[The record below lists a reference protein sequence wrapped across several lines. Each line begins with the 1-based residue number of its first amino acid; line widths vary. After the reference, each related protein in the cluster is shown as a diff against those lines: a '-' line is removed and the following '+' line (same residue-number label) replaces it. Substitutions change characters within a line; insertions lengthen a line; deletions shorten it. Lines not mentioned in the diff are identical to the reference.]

1 MLSRIVGKFVEI
13 EENTALVDINGL
25 GYEVEVPSST
35 FDDVSTGSSCT
46 LFVHEVMQQ
55 DAHTLYGF
63 SNKAMRD
70 FFRILIKIPSVG
82 PRSAL
87 AVLSTYS
94 LDQLNRV
101 ARERDIGLL
110 TRVKGIGKRGAER
123 IVVDL
128 ANRLDELPY
137 AVSGSMDSSS
147 ELNEAERAL
156 VNLGYRQGDARRAVE
171 ANWHDGISIEELVR
185 TSLRYLA
192 STK

>member
-13 EENTALVDINGL
+13 NENTALVDINGF
-25 GYEVEVPSST
+25 GYEVEVPPST
-35 FDDVSTGSSCT
+35 FDDVSSGTKCT
-46 LFVHEVMQQ
+46 LYVHEVIQQ

-63 SNKAMRD
+63 TNNAMRD

-87 AVLSTYS
+87 AILSTYS
-94 LDQLNRV
+94 LEQLNRI
-101 ARERDIGLL
+101 AQDRDIGFL

-128 ANRLDELPY
+128 ANRLDDLPL
-137 AVSGSMDSSS
+137 AVSSSIDQS
-147 ELNEAERAL
+147 SDLNEAERAL

-171 ANWHDGISIEELVR
+171 ANWHDGISIEDLVR
-185 TSLRYLA
+185 AALRHLA

>member
-101 ARERDIGLL
+101 ARDRDIGLL

>member
-1 MLSRIVGKFVEI
+1 MLSRIVGKFIEI
-13 EENTALVDINGL
+13 EENTALIDINGI
-25 GYEVEVPSST
+25 GYEVEVPTST
-35 FDDVSTGSSCT
+35 FDDVSTGSRCT
-46 LFVHEVMQQ
+46 IFVHEVMQQ

-63 SNKAMRD
+63 SLRAMRD

-87 AVLSTYS
+87 AILSTYS
-94 LDQLNRV
+94 LDQLNRI
-101 ARERDIGLL
+101 ARDRDIGLL

-147 ELNEAERAL
+147 DLNEAERAL

-171 ANWHDGISIEELVR
+171 ANWHDGISMEELVR
-185 TSLRYLA
+185 ASLRYLS

>member
-1 MLSRIVGKFVEI
+1 MLSRIVGKFLEI

-25 GYEVEVPSST
+25 GYEVEVPIST
-35 FDDVSTGSSCT
+35 FDEVSTGSSCT

-63 SNKAMRD
+63 SSKAMRD

-87 AVLSTYS
+87 AILSTYS
-94 LDQLNRV
+94 LDQLNRI
-101 ARERDIGLL
+101 ARDRDIGFL

-137 AVSGSMDSSS
+137 SVTGSMDSSS
-147 ELNEAERAL
+147 DLNEAERAL

>member
-1 MLSRIVGKFVEI
+1 MLSRIVGIFVEI
-13 EENTALVDINGL
+13 EENTALLDINGL
-25 GYEVEVPSST
+25 GYAVEVPPST
-35 FDDVSTGSSCT
+35 FEDVSTGSKCT

-55 DAHTLYGF
+55 DAHTLFGF
-63 SNKAMRD
+63 SSKAMRD

-87 AVLSTYS
+87 AILSTYS
-94 LDQLNRV
+94 LDQLTRI
-101 ARERDIGLL
+101 ARERDIGFL

-128 ANRLDELPY
+128 ANRLDDLPY

-147 ELNEAERAL
+147 DLSEAEHAL

-171 ANWHDGISIEELVR
+171 ANWHDGISIEDLVR
-185 TSLRYLA
+185 ASLRHLS
-192 STK
+192 STT

>member
-1 MLSRIVGKFVEI
+1 MLSRIVGKFIEI
-13 EENTALVDINGL
+13 EENTALIDINGI
-25 GYEVEVPSST
+25 GYEVEVPTST
-35 FDDVSTGSSCT
+35 FDDVSTGSRCT
-46 LFVHEVMQQ
+46 IFVHEVMQQ

-63 SNKAMRD
+63 SLRAMRD

-87 AVLSTYS
+87 AILSTYS

-101 ARERDIGLL
+101 ARDRDIGLL

-147 ELNEAERAL
+147 DLNEAERAL
-156 VNLGYRQGDARRAVE
+156 VNLGYRQGDARRAVD
-171 ANWHDGISIEELVR
+171 ANWHDGISMEELVR
-185 TSLRYLA
+185 ASLRYLS

>member
-35 FDDVSTGSSCT
+35 FDDVSTGISCT

-87 AVLSTYS
+87 AILSTYS
-94 LDQLNRV
+94 LDQLNRI
-101 ARERDIGLL
+101 ARDRDIGFL

-147 ELNEAERAL
+147 DLNEAERAL

>member
-13 EENTALVDINGL
+13 DENTALVDINGL
-25 GYEVEVPSST
+25 GYEVEVPPST
-35 FDDVSTGSSCT
+35 FDDVSSGAECT
-46 LFVHEVMQQ
+46 LFVHEVIQQ

-63 SNKAMRD
+63 TNKAMRD

-87 AVLSTYS
+87 AILSTYT
-94 LDQLNRV
+94 LEQLNRI
-101 ARERDIGLL
+101 AQDRDIGFL

-128 ANRLDELPY
+128 ANRLDDLPF
-137 AVSGSMDSSS
+137 AVSSSIDQS
-147 ELNEAERAL
+147 SDLNEAERAL

-171 ANWHDGISIEELVR
+171 ANWHDDISIEELVR
-185 TSLRYLA
+185 ASLRHLA

>member
-13 EENTALVDINGL
+13 EENTALIDINGL
-25 GYEVEVPSST
+25 GYEVEVPTST
-35 FDDVSTGSSCT
+35 FDDFSKEKTCT

-63 SNKAMRD
+63 ASKAMRD
-70 FFRILIKIPSVG
+70 FFRVLIKIPSVG

-87 AVLSTYS
+87 AILSTYT
-94 LDQLNRV
+94 LEELNRI
-101 ARERDIGLL
+101 ARDRDTGFL

-128 ANRLDELPY
+128 ANRLDDLPY
-137 AVSGSMDSSS
+137 AVSGSVDSSS
-147 ELNEAERAL
+147 DLNEAERAL

-171 ANWHDGISIEELVR
+171 ANWHDGISIEDLVR
-185 TSLRYLA
+185 ASLRHLA

>member
-13 EENTALVDINGL
+13 NENTALVDINGL
-25 GYEVEVPSST
+25 GYEVEVPPST
-35 FDDVSTGSSCT
+35 FDDVSSGTKCT
-46 LFVHEVMQQ
+46 LYVHEVIQQ

-63 SNKAMRD
+63 TNNAMRD

-87 AVLSTYS
+87 AILSTYS
-94 LDQLNRV
+94 LEQLNRI
-101 ARERDIGLL
+101 AQDRDIGFL

-128 ANRLDELPY
+128 ANRLDDLPL
-137 AVSGSMDSSS
+137 AVSSSIDQS
-147 ELNEAERAL
+147 SDLNEAERAL

-171 ANWHDGISIEELVR
+171 ANWHDGISIEDLVR
-185 TSLRYLA
+185 AALRHLA

>member
-87 AVLSTYS
+87 AILSTYS
-94 LDQLNRV
+94 LDQLNRI
-101 ARERDIGLL
+101 ARDRDIGFL

-147 ELNEAERAL
+147 DLNEAERAL

>member
-87 AVLSTYS
+87 AILSTYS
-94 LDQLNRV
+94 LDQLNRI
-101 ARERDIGLL
+101 ARDRDIGFL

-147 ELNEAERAL
+147 DLNEAERAL

-192 STK
+192 SAK

>member
-63 SNKAMRD
+63 SNRAMRD

-87 AVLSTYS
+87 AILSTYS
-94 LDQLNRV
+94 LDQLNRI
-101 ARERDIGLL
+101 ARDRDIGFL

-137 AVSGSMDSSS
+137 SVSGSMDSSS
-147 ELNEAERAL
+147 DLNEAETAL

>member
-94 LDQLNRV
+94 LDQLNRI
-101 ARERDIGLL
+101 ARDRDIGLL

-192 STK
+192 SSK